1 MLEAFMNKELYIK
14 LTMKDK
20 PLLPK
25 LKEII
30 GLDWNSGA
38 DFVAQ
43 TPKVLCGTLSVYIT
57 VNTEYI
63 QTTDER
69 WKKQGTGIVFTCDE
83 PEKWVDAETFIAASK
98 IFEVDQNQYE
108 KVWEYE
114 FN

>member
-14 LTMKDK
+14 LMEKDK

-43 TPKVLCGTLSVYIT
+43 TPRFLSADDPLYIT
-57 VNTEYI
+57 INTDYV
-63 QTTDER
+63 QTTEKR
-69 WKKQGTGIVFTCDE
+69 WKKEGTGIVFTINK
-83 PEKWVDAETFIAASK
+83 PENFVDAETFIMGSK
-98 IFEVDQNQYE
+98 QFEVDQNQYE

-114 FN
+114 LN